1 MDYEELESAYQMV
14 LAELEA
20 CKLEIRRLK
29 KLEREK
35 FWEMVRYGSSAQ
47 DSEDDAVV
55 RKALDL
61 EHEVDE
67 LRARIAEL
75 RGDVE

>member
-1 MDYEELESAYQMV
+1 MNWLKR
-14 LAELEA
+14 
-20 CKLEIRRLK
+20 KLEITRLK

-35 FWEMVRYGSSAQ
+35 FWEMVSYGSLAQ
-47 DSEDDAVV
+47 GSEDDAVV

-61 EHEVDE
+61 EREVDE

-75 RGDVE
+75 RGDAE

>member
-1 MDYEELESAYQMV
+1 MNWLKR
-14 LAELEA
+14 
-20 CKLEIRRLK
+20 KLEIRRLK

-35 FWEMVRYGSSAQ
+35 FWEMVSYGSLAQ
-47 DSEDDAVV
+47 GSEDDAVG

-61 EHEVDE
+61 EREVDE

-75 RGDVE
+75 GGDA

>member
-1 MDYEELESAYQMV
+1 MSWFKR
-14 LAELEA
+14 
-20 CKLEIRRLK
+20 KLEIRRLEK
-29 KLEREK
+29 IEREK
-35 FWEMVRYGSSAQ
+35 FWEMVCYGNSAQ

-61 EHEVDE
+61 EREVDE

-75 RGDVE
+75 RGDA

>member
-1 MDYEELESAYQMV
+1 MNWLKR
-14 LAELEA
+14 
-20 CKLEIRRLK
+20 KLEIRRLK

-35 FWEMVRYGSSAQ
+35 FWEMVSYGSLAQ
-47 DSEDDAVV
+47 GSEDDAVV

-61 EHEVDE
+61 EREVDE

-75 RGDVE
+75 RGDAE

>member
-1 MDYEELESAYQMV
+1 MNWLKR
-14 LAELEA
+14 
-20 CKLEIRRLK
+20 KLEIRRLK

-35 FWEMVRYGSSAQ
+35 FWEMVSYGSLAQ
-47 DSEDDAVV
+47 GSEDDAVV

-61 EHEVDE
+61 EREVDE

-75 RGDVE
+75 GGDA

>member
-1 MDYEELESAYQMV
+1 MNWLKR
-14 LAELEA
+14 
-20 CKLEIRRLK
+20 KLEIRRLK

-35 FWEMVRYGSSAQ
+35 FWEMVRYGSLAQ
-47 DSEDDAVV
+47 DSEGAVV

-75 RGDVE
+75 RGDAE